1 MTYARK
7 VDSNLSDIVAA
18 ARKLG
23 LRVNVRNDDLA
34 DLDVQFGGHHEVWE
48 VKGARG
54 RLTKRQKKLRAAGW
68 CIRLIT
74 CVDDVL
80 AAKRTLLA
88 DAEAIRKARLFT
100 C

>member
-1 MTYARK
+1 MRARK
-7 VDSNLSDIVAA
+7 VDSNLSDIVDA

-54 RLTKRQKKLRAAGW
+54 RLTKRQKKLRGDGW
-68 CIRLIT
+68 CIRLIRS
-74 CVDDVL
+74 VDDVL
-80 AAKRTLLA
+80 EARRTILM
-88 DAEAIRKARLFT
+88 DAHAIRKARLFT

>member
-1 MTYARK
+1 MRARK
-7 VDSNLSDIVAA
+7 VDSNLREIVTA
-18 ARKLG
+18 ARKVG

-54 RLTKRQKKLRAAGW
+54 RLTPRQKKLRADGW
-68 CIRLIT
+68 CIRLVT

-80 AAKRTLLA
+80 AAKKTMLA
-88 DAEAIRKARLFT
+88 DLDAIKRARALA
-100 C
+100 